1 MTDLRVLAVAGSTNV
16 ASMLAARDAF
26 AVAVATDDRALASA
40 LAAERFHCIVI
51 EHGPPAVDAVE
62 TTRTVVDVSDAPVV
76 VRDSTSDAAVA
87 GEAVAVGAD
96 GYVPASADS
105 GTLVERVRD
114 LAEASSRL
122 DGAARRRYEAIVESL
137 ADPVW
142 VVDEDGYS
150 VFANEAYEEAFGY
163 SKASAMRGDLHFE
176 ETLTAASADRI
187 REATRAMVED
197 GLERATVSVE
207 MVTADGSV
215 VPVEDHFAPLRDA
228 DGEFRG
234 AAGVARDV
242 SDRERRERRL
252 QVLNRV
258 LRHNLGN
265 DLTTI
270 TGYASLLAA
279 DATTD
284 VQRER
289 ARTVRDVAERLADAS
304 RKVRQLGAVVDH
316 DPRDRTVVDVV
327 AAVDSAVANVRGR
340 HGDAD
345 VTVDAP
351 EVAHVHAHRHLERA
365 IEQLV
370 ENSVEHGSPSSQPSA
385 ENSVEHGTSDGQ
397 GTGEAPSTVRVS
409 VEDDADSGTVTVLVA
424 DDGPGLPEDERA
436 VVLDDGEI
444 TPTRHGTGLGLWIAK
459 WAVDSGG
466 GELFVP
472 EPADGD
478 GGVVAIRLDR
488 ARDDST

>member
-1 MTDLRVLAVAGSTNV
+1 MTDLRVLAVDGV
-16 ASMLAARDAF
+16 ASVASTLAAREAF
-26 AVAVATDDRALASA
+26 AVAVATDDRSLASA
-40 LAAERFHCIVI
+40 LADEPFQCIVI
-51 EHGPPAVDAVE
+51 EHDPPAVDAVE

-76 VRDSTSDAAVA
+76 VRDRTSDAAVA
-87 GEAVAVGAD
+87 GEVVAAGAA

-105 GTLVERVRD
+105 GTLAERVQD
-114 LAEASSRL
+114 LAEVPSRP
-122 DGAARRRYEAIVESL
+122 DGAAQRRYEAIVESL

-163 SKASAMRGDLHFE
+163 SKARAMRGDLHFE

-187 REATRAMVED
+187 REVTEAMMTD
-197 GLERATVSVE
+197 GLERATVAVE

-215 VPVEDHFAPLRDA
+215 VPVEDHFAPLHDA

-270 TGYASLLAA
+270 TGYAALLAA

-289 ARTVRDVAERLADAS
+289 ARTVQHVAERLADAS

-327 AAVDSAVANVRGR
+327 AAVDSAVANVHGR
-340 HGDAD
+340 HADAD

-370 ENSVEHGSPSSQPSA
+370 ENAVEHGSPCSRTESGNSVEHGS
-385 ENSVEHGTSDGQ
+385 TSDGP
-397 GTGEAPSTVRVS
+397 ATVRVS
-409 VEDDADSGTVTVLVA
+409 VDDDPETGTVTVSVA

-459 WAVDSGG
+459 WAVDSAG
-466 GELFVP
+466 GELFAP
-472 EPADGD
+472 ELADGD

-488 ARDDST
+488 ARVDPT